1 MQVPHPSDIKEN
13 YVTGSEC
20 LPSIIMNNIN
30 KYAELNSVKKASK
43 EARHLFCSGHIMSV
57 KFNPITSSLKHFF
70 VKGVAPRHRRVLIGI
85 LTVFGFA
92 FMMMA
97 QF

>member
-70 VKGVAPRHRRVLIGI
+70 VKGVAPVPSPSP
-85 LTVFGFA
+85 TDA
-92 FMMMA
+92 C
-97 QF
+97 

>member
-1 MQVPHPSDIKEN
+1 
-13 YVTGSEC
+13 
-20 LPSIIMNNIN
+20 MNNIN
-30 KYAELNSVKKASK
+30 KYAELNSVKKVSK
-43 EARHLFCSGHIMSV
+43 KRRNLFFSGHIMSV
-57 KFNPITSSLKHFF
+57 KFNSITSSLKHFF